1 MEYSTHN
8 DKEINYNGTS
18 LQGYIDV
25 SYKALKRI
33 FGKPMDGDGYKVD
46 AEWEVELSDGDVA
59 TIYNYK
65 DGKNYNGIVGTPKT
79 KIRDWHVGGRNSL
92 IVDKLVTLIKIKGG
106 DLK

>member
-1 MEYSTHN
+1 MNYSTHN
-8 DKEINYNGTS
+8 DKEIDCNGTS

-25 SYKALKRI
+25 SYKELKRI
-33 FGKPMDGDGYKVD
+33 FGKPTDGDGYKVD
-46 AEWEVELSDGDVA
+46 AEWVVELSNGDVA

-65 DGKNYNGIVGTPKT
+65 DGKNYNGSVGTPKT
-79 KIRDWHVGGRNSL
+79 KIRGWHVGGRTNL